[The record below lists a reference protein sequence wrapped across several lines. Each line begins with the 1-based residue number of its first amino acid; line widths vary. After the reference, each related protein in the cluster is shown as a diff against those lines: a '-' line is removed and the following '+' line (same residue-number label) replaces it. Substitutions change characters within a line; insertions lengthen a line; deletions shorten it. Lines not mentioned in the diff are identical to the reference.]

1 MDDATY
7 ERNFALFSESLI
19 SYCKELV
26 SEKYNEMF
34 SNGMFDMWLNI
45 DAGMDIGHI
54 YIDKF
59 KEHFGDNIRKEIQTQ
74 LFFAGKNIS
83 YAISSFIYIKNHEYK
98 LGELLD
104 FVETFVSEQVDGFDN
119 DYDRPEYNGEEDPV

>member
-7 ERNFALFSESLI
+7 ERKFALFRQSLI
-19 SYCKELV
+19 SYCKEVV

-34 SNGMFDMWLNI
+34 DMWLQL
-45 DAGMDIGHI
+45 DAGMDIGHE

-59 KEHFGDNIRKEIQTQ
+59 KEHFGDDIRNEIKTQ

-83 YAISSFIYIKNHEYK
+83 YAISSFIYIKDDHYNLH
-98 LGELLD
+98 ELLD
-104 FVETFVSEQVDGFDN
+104 FVESFVSGQLEGFDN
-119 DYDRPEYNGEEDPV
+119 DYDRPECYNN